1 MDDHSLHLVNEALL
15 VLLRKKSDADSVKD
29 YRSISL
35 MHSFGKMITKC
46 LASRIAP
53 YLGSLVKKNQTAFV

>member
-29 YRSISL
+29 YRSIS
-35 MHSFGKMITKC
+35 IV
-46 LASRIAP
+46 LA
-53 YLGSLVKKNQTAFV
+53 K